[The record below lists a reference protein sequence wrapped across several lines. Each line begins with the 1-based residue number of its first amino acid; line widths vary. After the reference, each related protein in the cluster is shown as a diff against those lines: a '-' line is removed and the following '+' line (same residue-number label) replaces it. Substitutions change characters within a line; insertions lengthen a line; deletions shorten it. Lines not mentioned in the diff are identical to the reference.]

1 MTELEIEGLER
12 NVTGS
17 DSIMVEETRSV
28 ETLPDHVGE
37 DVRNALPEIGAEEQ
51 AASLDEEQ
59 AVILMEI
66 AEVI

>member
-12 NVTGS
+12 NVTGR

>member
-1 MTELEIEGLER
+1 MIELEIEGLER

-59 AVILMEI
+59 FVILMEI

>member
-37 DVRNALPEIGAEEQ
+37 DVRNALSEIGAEAQ
-51 AASLDEEQ
+51 AASIDEEKF
-59 AVILMEI
+59 VILMEI

>member
-1 MTELEIEGLER
+1 
-12 NVTGS
+12 
-17 DSIMVEETRSV
+17 MVEETRSV